1 MGFKRSRVQIPAL
14 RHFDMEN
21 GFSRFSGLVCW
32 KRDPA
37 DHKIFPERRGNP
49 NAPIF
54 FNHSRGDFMTKKSE
68 FQERRLFVRIKKH
81 YIIRF
86 YQKDNPSLKY
96 EASQIENI
104 SKGGL
109 CFTSTIPFDI
119 GANLAIELR
128 TPYVAEKVYI
138 EGKVLESK
146 EKIKGVI
153 YQNRVKFNDLSSHAT
168 SVLEKIEKYN
178 LSQEE

>member
-1 MGFKRSRVQIPAL
+1 
-14 RHFDMEN
+14 MEKN
-21 GFSRFSGLVCW
+21 S
-32 KRDPA
+32 
-37 DHKIFPERRGNP
+37 KIPERRQ
-49 NAPIF
+49 
-54 FNHSRGDFMTKKSE
+54 H
-68 FQERRLFVRIKKH
+68 VRIKKH

-119 GANLAIELR
+119 GAHLAIELR

-138 EGKVLESK
+138 EGRVLESK
-146 EKIKGVI
+146 EKIKGVV
-153 YQNRVKFNDLSSHAT
+153 YQNRVKFDNLSAHAT
-168 SVLEKIEKYN
+168 DVLDKIEKYN
-178 LSQEE
+178 LSKEG